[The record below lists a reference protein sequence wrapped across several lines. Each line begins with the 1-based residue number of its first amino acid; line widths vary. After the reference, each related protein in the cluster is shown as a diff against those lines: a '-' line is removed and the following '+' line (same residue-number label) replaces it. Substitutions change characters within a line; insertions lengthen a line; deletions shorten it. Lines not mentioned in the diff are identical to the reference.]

1 MLKKEKIVF
10 VVLIFL
16 AFLILFYTVWFNS
29 QIHKAEILVKERESS
44 LYNIINITN
53 MLTKLELILSTYDS
67 NKKVSENKAV
77 FEIIDKLKKSGYDY
91 PLYSPE
97 HLEKIV
103 QKIKTG
109 GSVSE
114 VLTHVKEYR
123 KLYESKIKEY
133 LRDKNNPKDFVFKL
147 LEKDRKFKYFFVFLI
162 FLFLFILFYFY
173 EFYFSRIINS
183 IKKLLIRFAQK
194 DISYDDDI
202 RSIEEETVNKNKD
215 FGNLFSLLLINLKTV
230 KSIIEKLHFASNK
243 LSLALSNIDN
253 SMDQQSSIISQQASS
268 MNQVTASIEEYSI
281 TAREIADLAEDIK
294 KAANEGKDE
303 AEHGKEVVKELI
315 EISNKFKGSFLDLA
329 EINLN
334 IVKKSKEIDHILNI
348 MEEIVSEIHLLALN
362 ASIESAGAGEYGK
375 RFGVIA
381 QEIKDLADHSRESIE
396 KIKKTISGFHNSLNS
411 SAMQIEKSS
420 YIVEDVLLKISETEK
435 SFDQLISRVEQTD
448 AYSINISNATAQQ
461 KIASEQI
468 VVVMREISD
477 VINISANEITMI
489 KHNLKKIMDVSLLIG
504 SILNTFK
511 FSKNFNLI
519 REIMEELL
527 DIAKREDAKLDE
539 ELERI
544 IQKNSFIEAVF
555 VADNQGFLR
564 HLVYSR
570 EDNNFNFEQ
579 YLYKDVSDREWYKIA
594 VEEKSFTVTKP
605 YISLISNEL
614 TITFTIPIY
623 KGKEFRGV
631 VAFDINYKKWVQ
643 EVSHGL

>member
-1 MLKKEKIVF
+1 MLSKEKIIF
-10 VVLIFL
+10 VILTLLAILIS
-16 AFLILFYTVWFNS
+16 IYTIWFNS
-29 QIHKAEILVKERESS
+29 QIHKAEILVREREVS
-44 LYNIINITN
+44 LNNVIRVAR
-53 MLTKLELILSTYDS
+53 MLTNLELQLSTYES
-67 NKKVSENKAV
+67 NRKVSEIKAV
-77 FEIIDKLKKSGYDY
+77 FKIMERLKKSSYDY

-97 HLEKIV
+97 HFEKIV
-103 QKIKTG
+103 QKIKNG

-114 VLTHVKEYR
+114 VLDYVKEYR

-133 LRDKNNPKDFVFKL
+133 LRYKNNSKDFIFRL
-147 LEKDRKFKYFFVFLI
+147 LEKDKKFKYFFVFLT
-162 FLFLFILFYFY
+162 FLFLFTLFYFY
-173 EFYFSRIINS
+173 EFYFSKIINS
-183 IKKLLIRFAQK
+183 IKKLLTKLAQK

-202 RSIEEETVNKNKD
+202 RFIEEETVNKNKD

-230 KSIIEKLHFASNK
+230 KNIIETLHLASNK
-243 LSLALSNIDN
+243 LSLALSSIDN
-253 SMDQQSSIISQQASS
+253 SMDQQSSIISQEASS

-294 KAANEGKDE
+294 KIANEGKNE

-315 EISNKFKGSFLDLA
+315 EISNKFKGSFFELA

-381 QEIKDLADHSRESIE
+381 QEIKDLADNSKESIE
-396 KIKKTISGFHNSLNS
+396 KIKETISGFHNSLNS

-420 YIVEDVLLKISETEK
+420 YIVEEVLSKISETEK
-435 SFDQLISRVEQTD
+435 SFDQLISKVEQTD
-448 AYSINISNATAQQ
+448 TYSINISNATAQQ

-477 VINISANEITMI
+477 VINMSANEITMI
-489 KHNLKKIMDVSLLIG
+489 KHNLKKIMEVSLLIG

-511 FSKNFNLI
+511 FSKNLNLI

-527 DIAKREDAKLDE
+527 EVTKREEVKLDE

-544 IQKNSFIEAVF
+544 IQENSFIEAVF
-555 VADNQGFLR
+555 IADNQGFLR
-564 HLVYSR
+564 HLVSSKKDDSFDL
-570 EDNNFNFEQ
+570 EK
-579 YLYKDVSDREWYKIA
+579 YLYKDVSDREWFKIA

-614 TITFTIPIY
+614 TITFTTPIY

-631 VAFDINYKKWVQ
+631 AAFDINYKKWVQ
-643 EVSHGL
+643 EVSHEL